1 MPTIKGSPSIG
12 PLKDAYQ
19 EELLRFLDSRESPKA
34 IYWQRAAIAP
44 VNLIVGHSVLKEHG
58 VCHSFMIDTQDFCP
72 PPPTVKTV
80 FFVLHS
86 DLKVVDIVRNF
97 LKQYVLPLVLTIL
110 FREFSTKTSPSSRD
124 YCIIAIPSFSL
135 VCRTFLK
142 EMQVYDKL
150 AAIYELPLTLL
161 PIDSDLL
168 SMEDPECFAVSS
180 IAPHSLI
187 HFQDFALRDKETCL
201 FNLARGLIKFQAVFG
216 LFPRIRAKGPKAKRV
231 ASMLVQMRHEATV
244 SASLDVSECATSHLL
259 ESPGQAH
266 LLILIDRSVD
276 LLTPCLSQLTYHGL
290 LAEVWPVK
298 YGSLKLPTSDASG
311 QKSQRIVL
319 NSSDSLFGEICDQ
332 NFASVGPILSK
343 RTKELS
349 TILNET
355 KASKELATLK
365 RLVGQ
370 LPELRQLHASA
381 SQHFLAG
388 FETDRAHPLI
398 EQRIL
403 QLAPIEE
410 VLRLI
415 CIQSF
420 CNGGLKQRLLDFYR
434 HEILQSYG
442 FEHMLTLDN
451 LERLGLLGEC
461 SRIASLPQTSSTA
474 FQSSDLLDRDRTS
487 DVRRT
492 VAAVSSVY
500 ASSLRRSLRLQVAPD
515 PPNAP
520 TSLDG
525 SLSHLLGGTVPIS
538 VRLVQAMALGWP
550 SRALNTLTAATV
562 TGGTPI
568 GGALSAASSM
578 ANNAIQAGRRL
589 VSGGTVG
596 SPVVATTSSSSGGYV
611 TSLLHTVEVDEVQ
624 VPGEFSK
631 SSGGE
636 GVTATKMGAGVG
648 GRDVTRT
655 VVVAFVGGITHSEV
669 AALRKIAAADEGM
682 MSIGLFY
689 ATFCFYCTS
698 KAFHGTERATPFD
711 RTTILLTLIS

>member
-97 LKQYVLPLVLTIL
+97 LKQ
-110 FREFSTKTSPSSRD
+110 EFSTKTSPSSRD

-168 SMEDPECFAVSS
+168 SMEDPECFA
-180 IAPHSLI
+180 
-187 HFQDFALRDKETCL
+187 DFALRDKETCL

-381 SQHFLAG
+381 SQHMDLAETLQDYAGSDEFLADFRTQQDFLAG

-461 SRIASLPQTSSTA
+461 SRIASLLQTSSTA

-669 AALRKIAAADEGM
+669 AALRKIAAADEGRVDFIIVTTGFL
-682 MSIGLFY
+682 SWKSFIQSLSEPINV
-689 ATFCFYCTS
+689 AELTS
-698 KAFHGTERATPFD
+698 
-711 RTTILLTLIS
+711 